1 MTEKILYCD
10 KNVWYRQ
17 ICEKKKIGKQSGVKY
32 YL

>member
-10 KNVWYRQ
+10 MFGIDK
-17 ICEKKKIGKQSGVKY
+17 CGKKKKIGKQSGVKY